1 MGLLKRWWFWAIVV
15 ILALAIIYFGFL
27 GIMASL
33 FLRHGSVDFIRS
45 EIDEANYCDVKED
58 CVNIGTKC
66 PFGCDIYVNEG
77 EADRIKELVYSYDGE
92 DCIYDCYLCPGV
104 ECVNN
109 SCVEVC
115 GDGYFCGDGI
125 CLDDESVENCPED
138 CSDCLALGTVCYTEN
153 VQEPS
158 CDDCCFGF
166 YEIDPVCPEGMECAT
181 MYMEYLARCASS
193 DPMGEG

>member
-1 MGLLKRWWFWAIVV
+1 MNILKKWWFWVLVV
-15 ILALAIIYFGFL
+15 LVLAIIYFGFI
-27 GIMASL
+27 GVMMHL
-33 FLRHGSVDFIRS
+33 FVRYGSEEFIQS
-45 EIDEANYCDVKED
+45 EINEANYCDVKED

-66 PFGCDIYVNEG
+66 PFGCDIYVNG
-77 EADRIKELVYSYDGE
+77 DEADRIKEMVYSYDE
-92 DCIYDCYLCPGV
+92 DECIYDCMACPSV
-104 ECVNN
+104 ECVEGK
-109 SCVEVC
+109 CVEIC
-115 GDGYFCGDGI
+115 GDGYFCGDGM

-181 MYMEYLARCASS
+181 MYMEYLARCASP